1 MVGSSVM
8 RTRET
13 CSLLPA
19 QLPPLLPLPLSESC
33 DQFKLHVHACMNMYT
48 YIHVGRRSQLEVLHS
63 SQVGVTCLVGQ
74 ASQTNLL
81 NQPAWRKNHLLFNP
95 SQLRRELAL
104 PLEDSL
110 MKEVNLRKMIYS
122 ASHLPAR
129 KSETMSIFC

>member
-48 YIHVGRRSQLEVLHS
+48 HTHRKKKPIGGVALFPGGGDLFGRSSESDKPVEPASLEEEPPVVQPKPAKKRTGS
-63 SQVGVTCLVGQ
+63 STGG
-74 ASQTNLL
+74 
-81 NQPAWRKNHLLFNP
+81 LFDEGGEPEEDDIFSFTP
-95 SQLRRELAL
+95 SG
-104 PLEDSL
+104 
-110 MKEVNLRKMIYS
+110 KK
-122 ASHLPAR
+122 
-129 KSETMSIFC
+129 K